1 MASIEKLKRDHGDVW
16 RVTWRV
22 GDGAD
27 RRRESKSFDS
37 SAEAKAHKRDVEG
50 NIEARRV
57 GSIRKISAFEFLDEW
72 IVAKEA
78 DKKNP
83 ISPKTADGYRRNIE
97 IAKRGL
103 KKDRPLSQLDT
114 PHLDKAYDQLLID
127 GKLLRDGATG
137 PLTKRSVLHVHR
149 MLHKALGDAKKA
161 KLISA
166 NPAADADAP
175 RVQGKKYKTPVRP
188 FTKDEVMELFDRAQ
202 DKICDPD
209 TFVMT
214 GTFAVTG
221 MRRGELAGLADDAVT
236 WESCKISVFRNVV
249 ELDNGEVIIKGAK
262 TDAGIRELVVPPE
275 LMVLLRLQRARVKE
289 AALKWGKGYQRDPLL
304 LFPGPGG
311 LPMEP
316 KLITKRMTRLIKRAG
331 IVPGEGKKISPV
343 HSWRH
348 TTGTMLWAAFKNAKQ
363 IQGQLGHSDPAI
375 GLQIYV
381 ENTVE
386 AGAEGAALLGGLLRD
401 R

>member
-1 MASIEKLKRDHGDVW
+1 MASIEKFKRVHGFVW

-22 GDGAD
+22 GEGKD
-27 RRRESKSFDS
+27 RRKEYKTFNS
-37 SAEAKAHKRDVEG
+37 SDEAKAHKRDVEG

-57 GSIRKISAFEFLDEW
+57 GSIRKISAFEYLDEW

-83 ISPKTADGYRRNIE
+83 ISPKTADGYRRNID
-97 IAKRGL
+97 IFKRGL

-114 PHLDKAYDQLLID
+114 PHINKAYDQLLID

-137 PLTKRSVLHVHR
+137 PLTKQSVLHVHR

-175 RVQGKKYKTPVRP
+175 RVQGKKYKTKVRS
-188 FTKDEVMELFDRAQ
+188 FTKDEMMTLFDRAQ
-202 DKICDPD
+202 DAICDPD
-209 TFVMT
+209 TFPMAAT
-214 GTFAVTG
+214 YAVTG
-221 MRRGELAGLADDAVT
+221 VRRGELAALADDAVN
-236 WESCKISVFRNVV
+236 WEGCTISVFRNVV
-249 ELDNGEVIIKGAK
+249 DLDNGETVVKGTK
-262 TDAGIRELVVPPE
+262 TDAGTRELIVPPE
-275 LMVLLRLQRARVKE
+275 LMVLLRAQRTRVLE
-289 AALKWGKGYQRDPLL
+289 AALKWGKGYQREPLF

-311 LPMEP
+311 AVMHP
-316 KLITKRMTRLIKRAG
+316 KLITKRMTRLIKRAA

-348 TTGTMLWAAFKNAKQ
+348 TTGTMLWAAFKNIKQ
-363 IQGQLGHSDPAI
+363 IQGQLGQSDPAI